1 MSWSNKR
8 PSPPLSM
15 QSSDQLY
22 SSAFD
27 SGVNA
32 ANADLD
38 LDIEF
43 FNQLTDETANAPPP
57 LRSFDANLLSSNL
70 SSILSSPNIT
80 NSNNNNNNN
89 NRGPLAVSTSFPQ
102 ATTSFHPHSPFP
114 ASPLHANNS
123 IEFEQFRSASRHAIQ
138 VILAASSPRPPATP
152 QIRNSFDKPIEFAPF
167 ATSQFTPS
175 TPVAPVSS
183 AAAVAALSEAAA
195 ASSVFGTP
203 NFNHQQQ
210 QQQQSYRMIASPMI
224 SNVQHFQHA
233 SVPLSPMIPTL
244 HPMTTS
250 VESLEAMT
258 AHRLSDLSQGYLFDA
273 NQQQHGNDQDFQY
286 GHYSIIEGGSKQ
298 ECTTQDDH
306 HTHIINHNTN
316 NINNN
321 NNATTNNT
329 NNKMNN
335 NTSSS
340 PLIDSSKSVHNIPIT
355 AIRTDNGKSLFI
367 CPWEGCQR
375 QFTRPYNLRSHYRQ
389 HTGERPFACTQCS
402 LSFSRHHDLKRHTL
416 IHAGGKQHACPACNR
431 SFLRSDALKRHLK
444 PNGDDSKLSKCL
456 YIIHDRQLPLLSLD
470 PSFLQSSL
478 GRLQAGRKVVGGG
491 GGGVSDQ
498 EEEEE
503 EDEE

>member
-1 MSWSNKR
+1 R

-57 LRSFDANLLSSNL
+57 PFRSFDANLLSSNL

-80 NSNNNNNNN
+80 NNNN

-102 ATTSFHPHSPFP
+102 PTTSFHPHSPFP

-167 ATSQFTPS
+167 ATSSQFTPS

-183 AAAVAALSEAAA
+183 AVAVAVLSEAAT
-195 ASSVFGTP
+195 SVFGTP
-203 NFNHQQQ
+203 NFNHQQQQQ

-233 SVPLSPMIPTL
+233 SIPLSPMIPTL
-244 HPMTTS
+244 HPMAS

-258 AHRLSDLSQGYLFDA
+258 AHRLSDLSQGYSFDA
-273 NQQQHGNDQDFQY
+273 NQQQHHNHANDQDFQY
-286 GHYSIIEGGSKQ
+286 GHYSIIEGSKQ

-306 HTHIINHNTN
+306 HTHINNANDISNTHVITN
-316 NINNN
+316 N
-321 NNATTNNT
+321 
-329 NNKMNN
+329 NKVN

-355 AIRTDNGKSLFI
+355 AIRTDTGKSLFI

-416 IHAGGKQHACPACNR
+416 IHAPGGKQHACPACNR

-456 YIIHDRQLPLLSLD
+456 YIIHDRQLPLVSLD

-478 GRLQAGRKVVGGG
+478 GRLKAGRRGV

-503 EDEE
+503 EEGDEE

>member
-1 MSWSNKR
+1 MSWNPPNTKR

-43 FNQLTDETANAPPP
+43 FNQLTDETANAAPPP
-57 LRSFDANLLSSNL
+57 QFRSFDPNLLSSNL

-80 NSNNNNNNN
+80 NNN
-89 NRGPLAVSTSFPQ
+89 NRGPLAVSTSFQQ
-102 ATTSFHPHSPFP
+102 ATSSFHPHSPFP

-167 ATSQFTPS
+167 ATASSQFTPS
-175 TPVAPVSS
+175 TPVV
-183 AAAVAALSEAAA
+183 
-195 ASSVFGTP
+195 
-203 NFNHQQQ
+203 
-210 QQQQSYRMIASPMI
+210 ASPMI

-233 SVPLSPMIPTL
+233 SVPLSPMIPML
-244 HPMTTS
+244 HPMTS

-258 AHRLSDLSQGYLFDA
+258 AHRLSDLSQGYSFDA
-273 NQQQHGNDQDFQY
+273 NQQHLSNDEDFQY
-286 GHYSIIEGGSKQ
+286 GHYSIIEGSKQ

-306 HTHIINHNTN
+306 THNINNTS
-316 NINNN
+316 NNN
-321 NNATTNNT
+321 NNSNTNKTNNPST
-329 NNKMNN
+329 A
-335 NTSSS
+335 

-389 HTGERPFACTQCS
+389 HTGERPFTCTQCS

-456 YIIHDRQLPLLSLD
+456 YIIHDRQLPLVSLD
-470 PSFLQSSL
+470 PGFLQSSL
-478 GRLQAGRKVVGGG
+478 GRLKAGRRVVG

-498 EEEEE
+498 EEEDED

>member
-1 MSWSNKR
+1 MSWNPPNTKR

-15 QSSDQLY
+15 QSNDQLY

-57 LRSFDANLLSSNL
+57 QFRSFDPNLLSSNL
-70 SSILSSPNIT
+70 SSILSSPNIA
-80 NSNNNNNNN
+80 NNN
-89 NRGPLAVSTSFPQ
+89 NRGPLAVSTSFQQ
-102 ATTSFHPHSPFP
+102 ATSSFHPHSPFP

-167 ATSQFTPS
+167 ATASQFTPS
-175 TPVAPVSS
+175 TPVVAPVSS
-183 AAAVAALSEAAA
+183 AAVAVLSEAVT
-195 ASSVFGTP
+195 SVFGTP
-203 NFNHQQQ
+203 NFNHPQQ

-224 SNVQHFQHA
+224 SNVQHLQHA
-233 SVPLSPMIPTL
+233 SVPLSPMMPTL
-244 HPMTTS
+244 MTS

-258 AHRLSDLSQGYLFDA
+258 AHRLSDLSQGYSFDA
-273 NQQQHGNDQDFQY
+273 NQQHHSNDQDFQY
-286 GHYSIIEGGSKQ
+286 GHYSIIEGSKQ

-306 HTHIINHNTN
+306 THN
-316 NINNN
+316 
-321 NNATTNNT
+321 TNNT
-329 NNKMNN
+329 NNNNTNKINN
-335 NTSSS
+335 NTNKNNST

-355 AIRTDNGKSLFI
+355 AIRTDTGKSLFI
-367 CPWEGCQR
+367 CPWEGCHR

-389 HTGERPFACTQCS
+389 HTGERPFTCTQCS

-416 IHAGGKQHACPACNR
+416 IHNAGGKQHACPACNR

-456 YIIHDRQLPLLSLD
+456 YMIHDRQLPLVSLD
-470 PSFLQSSL
+470 PGFLQSSL
-478 GRLQAGRKVVGGG
+478 GRLKAGRRVVAA
-491 GGGVSDQ
+491 GGVSDQ
-498 EEEEE
+498 EEEED